1 MLDAECSLCF
11 SDSFSAPTGY
21 ALRTVTSTV
30 RKEVCD
36 EGILSTP
43 IATNTC
49 HLTLELRPQV
59 VKTLPLMRFN
69 GSGLQ
74 HCGQAPRSFP
84 KSKRGQM
91 TDDAKDS
98 LLYTI
103 QTAGGADAACR
114 AERERIAFS

>member
-1 MLDAECSLCF
+1 MRV
-11 SDSFSAPTGY
+11 
-21 ALRTVTSTV
+21 ALSVNAGLSTV
-30 RKEVCD
+30 VR
-36 EGILSTP
+36 
-43 IATNTC
+43 
-49 HLTLELRPQV
+49 H
-59 VKTLPLMRFN
+59 
-69 GSGLQ
+69 
-74 HCGQAPRSFP
+74 HWSFP